1 MNYTSFLFWL
11 LFAAVFAVYW
21 RVGHRAQNRLIL
33 LASYLFYGAWDY
45 RFLFLLL
52 ISTAVDYVG
61 GLGVAGKR
69 VPGGRLRNL
78 SLLLIASSA
87 LLCSNI
93 RYGSL
98 LDGISAWNSERIIAS
113 LPRGIGDL
121 WIPLATAAVCGIY
134 GLVLPRLYDLP
145 ESA

>member
-21 RVGHRAQNRLIL
+21 RVGHRAQNRLL
-33 LASYLFYGAWDY
+33 LIASYLFYGAWDY

-69 VPGGRLRNL
+69 VPGGRLRDL
-78 SLLLIASSA
+78 ALLLIASSA

-93 RYGSL
+93 RYVSL
-98 LDGISAWNSERIIAS
+98 F
-113 LPRGIGDL
+113 
-121 WIPLATAAVCGIY
+121 V
-134 GLVLPRLYDLP
+134 GLVSMD
-145 ESA
+145 AGK